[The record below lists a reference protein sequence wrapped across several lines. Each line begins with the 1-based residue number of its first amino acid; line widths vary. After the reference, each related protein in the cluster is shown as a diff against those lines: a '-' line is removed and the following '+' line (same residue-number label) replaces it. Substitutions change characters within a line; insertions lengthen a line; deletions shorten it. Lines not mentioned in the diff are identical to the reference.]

1 MRHKRLIVL
10 PLIIIISL
18 FCCMLTSCGGVKLED
33 QVTMETLNT
42 ESSKVAVGYMQ
53 ALFNRDRDLFN
64 ATMPRETLESF
75 GVDPYEIMS
84 EAVTDE
90 MHDLFMGIQYRTY
103 NDFTEENGYDV
114 NYMRTNISLIH
125 SIDESQITDIHLE
138 KVSICLSTEEDKKYD
153 TSDVYLVCYKY
164 VGNWY
169 VFEMQNG
176 DAEFAA

>member
-1 MRHKRLIVL
+1 MRHKRILFL
-10 PLIIIISL
+10 PLILIISIL
-18 FCCMLTSCGGVKLED
+18 CCILTGCGGVKLED
-33 QVTMETLNT
+33 PVTLDTINS

-53 ALFNRDRDLFN
+53 ALFTGDKDLFN
-64 ATMPRETLESF
+64 ATMPREAIESF

-84 EAVTDE
+84 GAVTDE
-90 MHDLFMGIQYRTY
+90 MRDLYMGIQYRTY

-125 SIDESQITDIHLE
+125 SVDESKITDIHLE
-138 KVSICLSTEEDKKYD
+138 KVSICLNTEEEKKYD

-176 DAEFAA
+176 DAEFAS